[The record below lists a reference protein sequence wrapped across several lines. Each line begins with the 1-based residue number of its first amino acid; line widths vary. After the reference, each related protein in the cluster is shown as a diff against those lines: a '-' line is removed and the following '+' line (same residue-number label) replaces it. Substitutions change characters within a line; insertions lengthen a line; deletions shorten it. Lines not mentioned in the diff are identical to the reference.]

1 MIAAWNQ
8 YNNKMAKVP
17 TSTNHEVKVP
27 ACGMADAAEDKL
39 QPHPH
44 GCCLSC

>member
-1 MIAAWNQ
+1 MVAAWNQ

-27 ACGMADAAEDKL
+27 ACGMADVYTDMIAA
-39 QPHPH
+39 
-44 GCCLSC
+44 